1 MKNNYVKL
9 LDEQMILIKNI
20 LTKDQLNIIYLG
32 ACIKDIENNLDYDFA
47 DDYIPVKTYIED
59 LITVMERKEEYE
71 ICANLQLVLSD
82 LN

>member
-1 MKNNYVKL
+1 MKNNYLKQ

-32 ACIKDIENNLDYDFA
+32 ACIKDIQNNLDYDFN
-47 DDYIPVKTYIED
+47 DDYVPVKTYIQD
-59 LITVMERKEEYE
+59 LIKVMEHKEEYE
-71 ICANLQLVLSD
+71 ICANLQLVLSN